1 MKRVS
6 DMTPLEKD
14 YVLGLNRLPPSIMS
28 KPQKTYVYGGDIA
41 VANGSSARLDIP
53 LDADSDFL
61 VEGIEVLSSL
71 QTALGDAITIQ
82 ISDTTYSQPWSNV
95 AVPMRDLAGLG
106 SLSHELKYPNMMAPT
121 GTLSLNITNSSGT
134 NCQVYVALHGRK
146 FYNVTPAERAF
157 LKQRMWY
164 QYVMQVPSLADS
176 STGNQVNMQIFNESD
191 FLLYR
196 MTSWQAWK
204 YIMADTIGAV
214 SGEIKCNFRDT
225 SSDRN
230 FFNQNLALRLVV
242 GSTWALNIQGG
253 AYVPQSGDLTRFVK
267 PLFIRRNG
275 LIQGTFDNL
284 STNGAAGTGAFSVI
298 FEGARVF
305 TPTDN

>member
-1 MKRVS
+1 MRRLS
-6 DMTPLEKD
+6 EMSYTDAD
-14 YVLGLNRLPPSIMS
+14 YLLGRARLPPAIMS

-41 VANGSSARLDIP
+41 VANGTSARLDIP

-61 VEGIEVLSSL
+61 VEGIEILSSL
-71 QTALGDAITIQ
+71 QTAAADAVTIQ

-95 AVPMRDLAGLG
+95 AVPMRDLSGVGALT
-106 SLSHELKYPNMMAPT
+106 HEIKYPNMMAPT
-121 GTLSLNITNSSGT
+121 GTISLNITNSSGS
-134 NCQVYVALHGRK
+134 NCQIYAALHGRK
-146 FYNVTPAERAF
+146 FYGITPAERAF

-191 FLLYR
+191 FILYQ

-230 FFNQNLALRLVV
+230 FYNQNLALRLVV
-242 GSTWALNIQGG
+242 GSYWALNIQGG
-253 AYVPQSGDLTRFVK
+253 AYVPYSGSQFRFVK

-275 LIQGTFDNL
+275 MIQGTFDNL
-284 STNGAAGTGAFSVI
+284 STNGGSGTGAFAVI
-298 FEGARVF
+298 FEGARIF
-305 TPTDN
+305 TPTNN